1 MKVCIFTLGCKV
13 NQYESDVLS
22 GMLKNRGYEVS
33 EKLEYADY
41 YIINSCAVTSEA
53 EKKSRQCVARAKKQ
67 NPDAKI
73 LVCGCAAENN
83 PLQFKKDGVTYISGT
98 GRKDILAELPECG
111 VNVCDIPRA
120 FEDYGFS
127 ESPRTR
133 AYIKIQDG
141 CNNFCTYCL
150 IPYVRGRSR
159 SRRPDSIVREIDSL
173 IGKTNEIV
181 LTGIDISS
189 YGKDIGTDLASLI
202 CMLSNYDIRIRL
214 GSFEVNLI
222 DDELLTALKGLKKF
236 CPHFHLSLQ
245 SGSDAVLKSMN
256 RHYTTKKYLDKVNL
270 IRNYFPTAGITTD
283 VIVGFP
289 TETDEEY
296 EKSTAFIEKAAFAD
310 IHCFPYSPRKGTKSY
325 GMRNLPS
332 DIVDSRTARLLQ
344 LKAKLKNNF
353 AEKNI
358 GVRHE
363 VLFEDREGGY
373 TVGYTE
379 NYIKFY
385 SPDAVGGECVS
396 VTADRVFSDGIK

>member
-13 NQYESDVLS
+13 NQYESDVLT
-22 GMLKNRGYEVS
+22 GMLKARGYDVS

-83 PLQFKKDGVTYISGT
+83 PLQFKKEGVTYISGT
-98 GRKDILAELPECG
+98 GRKDILAELPDSG
-111 VNVCDIPRA
+111 VNVCDIPRV

-127 ESPRTR
+127 KSPRTR

-159 SRRPDSIVREIDSL
+159 SRRPDSILKEIDSL
-173 IGKTNEIV
+173 IDKTNEIV

-189 YGKDIGTDLASLI
+189 YGKDIGLNLASLI
-202 CMLSNYDIRIRL
+202 GMLSNYDIRIRL
-214 GSFEVNLI
+214 GSFEVNII
-222 DDELLTALKGLKKF
+222 DDELLTALKGLKRF

-245 SGSDAVLKSMN
+245 SGSDTVLRSMN
-256 RHYTTKKYLDKVNL
+256 RHYTTEKYIEKVNL
-270 IRNYFPTAGITTD
+270 IRNYFPMAGVTTD

-289 TETDEEY
+289 TETDEEF
-296 EKSTAFIEKAAFAD
+296 EKSVAFIEQAAFAD

-325 GMRNLPS
+325 GMRNFPP

-344 LKAKLKNNF
+344 LKAILKKNF
-353 AEKNI
+353 AQKNL
-358 GVRHE
+358 GVPHE
-363 VLFEDREGGY
+363 VLFEDRENGY
-373 TVGYTE
+373 TAGYTE

-385 SPDAVGGECVS
+385 SADAVGGECVKK
-396 VTADRVFSDGIK
+396 TAGRLFLDGIN